1 MNPVVKQFG
10 YMFASFA
17 RSFICAG
24 IAVILA
30 AGTGVLDMG
39 VTDWQIAGN
48 AAIAAGLLTLYK
60 ALDPTQQS
68 YGIGSMM

>member
-1 MNPVVKQFG
+1 MSGWTFAWILWLA
-10 YMFASFA
+10 MF
-17 RSFICAG
+17 
-24 IAVILA
+24 AVILA

-39 VTDWQIAGN
+39 VTDWRIAGN